1 MDNKDRYSVF
11 DKYLQRKLCCY
22 AYSIAQANT
31 LLRNQA
37 LAINGKWNFIQ
48 SEIKKG

>member
-1 MDNKDRYSVF
+1 MKKNLYFVF
-11 DKYLQRKLCCY
+11 DRYLQRKLYCY
-22 AYSIAQANT
+22 AFSIAQANS

-37 LAINGKWNFIQ
+37 LAINGKWNFTQ